1 MIPPDRLTG
10 WVEWYRFARGCS
22 STQHEEAVEY
32 ANLRSIETENR
43 ELLRRNADG
52 RERGSRAALRR
63 RYAPRP
69 RDASR

>member
-10 WVEWYRFARGCS
+10 WVEWYRFAREVLEYE
-22 STQHEEAVEY
+22 HEEAVEY

-52 RERGSRAALRR
+52 RERGSA
-63 RYAPRP
+63 APR
-69 RDASR
+69 